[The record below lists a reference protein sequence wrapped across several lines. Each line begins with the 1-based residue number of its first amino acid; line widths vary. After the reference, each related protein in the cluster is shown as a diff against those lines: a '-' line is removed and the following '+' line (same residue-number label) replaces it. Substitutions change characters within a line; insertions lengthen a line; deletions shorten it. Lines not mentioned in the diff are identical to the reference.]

1 MNHDGNGA
9 ARARHLEKISRM
21 DAELEKLEKKRKKLF
36 DDYED
41 EVYTKEEF
49 IERKQVYAQSIA
61 DLKAQL
67 AQAKADVPEVID
79 YSERIITLQKIIET
93 FKDPALDAQAKNDF
107 LKEFIEDIRYDVIDY
122 GRSKGGKPVLE
133 IIFK

>member
-1 MNHDGNGA
+1 MCIRD
-9 ARARHLEKISRM
+9 R
-21 DAELEKLEKKRKKLF
+21 
-36 DDYED
+36 
-41 EVYTKEEF
+41 
-49 IERKQVYAQSIA
+49 VYAQSIA

>member
-1 MNHDGNGA
+1 MLTTKSFFALLSTYAFVA
-9 ARARHLEKISRM
+9 ASLSPVGVPTANRE
-21 DAELEKLEKKRKKLF
+21 
-36 DDYED
+36 
-41 EVYTKEEF
+41 YTKEEF